1 MTRIS
6 GEQFAQSL
14 TQLSEAVQSGDP
26 RTCMQE
32 LQKFGQA
39 VGADHVNRLV
49 DSFESISG
57 AEKNILKGILTGQAP
72 PTLQG
77 AFFAKDAIATEL
89 QQQLQKGM
97 MEAQLGGMARM
108 LMPQLPPMNSQGLSV
123 LREVMCDRMADAF
136 RQGAALNQKAAEIVN
151 DPRLSG
157 EFKSM
162 ALTTLSAAGQHLAQ
176 SITQM
181 YPQIQQLDRMMGQ
194 DPLAQMFGQMGSAV
208 GAHLPPGLRDA
219 MGGGQGA
226 GPLGDILGRV
236 FSEPAVAQRL
246 GQYLNQ
252 AAQSM
257 GLPNFSSLI
266 EQAGQALGKGGQAG
280 LPSGL
285 LGGLGEKLGQLAGM
299 DLSRFLPKGVDW
311 NNPGQAIQNLA
322 KSAVDGF
329 LFDKENG
336 LGLER
341 EYKGSWSKG
350 GEWTRGWGDPG
361 AQDIVKNFGIGYGQ
375 LGKTL
380 WEGKFGGFQVGNVDA
395 RAEGAWGSAYAKGGM
410 TFLEASARAFGDID
424 PETWSA
430 MIGVEGQ
437 LLLAGAD
444 YSAGYSTPRLN
455 IGGHQVGI
463 DTNANLHAMV
473 GAEGRLM
480 AEIGLKDNPHIA
492 IGGEAF
498 AGARARL
505 SGEAGLNVDGQ
516 TLAGVRGGVEGWAGI
531 GAKAGIDAGYKDGTF
546 SFDFD
551 LGLALGI
558 GFEVDFGFDVNVGAI
573 ADTLSDIGST
583 LWGGIE
589 DVGEGIA
596 GVAEDVGEGI
606 VDVAEDVGGAIEDA
620 AEAVGGAISDAAEAV
635 GDAVS
640 NFFSGW

>member
-6 GEQFAQSL
+6 GDQFAQSL
-14 TQLSEAVQSGDP
+14 AQFSAAVQSEDP
-26 RTCMQE
+26 RVCMQQ
-32 LQKFGQA
+32 LQKLGQSM
-39 VGADHVNRLV
+39 GAEHVQKFV

-57 AEKNILKGILTGQAP
+57 GDKNLLKGILSGQAP

-77 AFFAKDAIATEL
+77 AFFAKDAIASEL
-89 QQQLQKGM
+89 QQQVDKGLLQ
-97 MEAQLGGMARM
+97 AQLGGVARM
-108 LMPQLPPMNSQGLSV
+108 LMPQLPPMNSQALSV
-123 LREVMCDRMADAF
+123 LRDTVANQMASAF
-136 RQGAALNQKAAEIVN
+136 QMGAALNEQAAKIAG
-151 DPRLSG
+151 DPRLSN

-162 ALTTLSAAGQHLAQ
+162 ALTALSYAGQGLAQ
-176 SITQM
+176 SISGM
-181 YPQIQQLDRMMGQ
+181 YPQMAKLDQLMGR
-194 DPLAQMFGQMGSAV
+194 DPLGDLFGMMGSAL
-208 GAHLPPGLRDA
+208 ASHLPPGLRDA

-226 GPLGDILGRV
+226 EPLGNILGRV
-236 FSEPAVAQRL
+236 FQEPAVAQRL

-252 AAQSM
+252 AAQSL
-257 GLPNFSSLI
+257 GLPDYGGFL
-266 EQAGQALGKGGQAG
+266 EKAGQAMGRGAGTG
-280 LPSGL
+280 LPPDL
-285 LGGLGEKLGQLAGM
+285 LKPMGEQLGQLLGV
-299 DLSRFLPKGVDW
+299 DLGRFLPKDVDW

-336 LGLER
+336 LGLDRKYE
-341 EYKGSWSKG
+341 GSWSKG
-350 GEWTRGWGDPG
+350 GDWTKGWGDPG
-361 AQDIVKNFGIGYGQ
+361 AGDIVKNFGIGYGQ

-380 WEGKFGGFQVGNVDA
+380 WEGKFGGFQVGSVDE
-395 RAEGAWGSAYAKGGM
+395 RASGAWGSAYAKGST

-424 PETWSA
+424 PEAWSA
-430 MIGVEGQ
+430 MIGIEGR

-444 YSAGYSTPRLN
+444 YQVGYNTPRLN

-463 DTNANLHAMV
+463 DTNAALHAMV

-480 AEIGLKDNPHIA
+480 AEVSLKDDPHIA

-505 SGEAGLNVDGQ
+505 EGGAGLVVDGER
-516 TLAGVRGGVEGWAGI
+516 LGGVRGGVEGWAGI

-573 ADTLSDIGST
+573 ADTLSDIGSD
-583 LWGGIE
+583 LWGGIQ

-596 GVAEDVGEGI
+596 
-606 VDVAEDVGGAIEDA
+606 DVAEDVGGAIEDA
-620 AEAVGGAISDAAEAV
+620 AETVGGAIEDAADAV

-640 NFFSGW
+640 SFFSGW

>member
-6 GEQFAQSL
+6 GDQFAQSL
-14 TQLSEAVQSGDP
+14 AQFSAAVQSEDP
-26 RTCMQE
+26 RVCMQQ
-32 LQKFGQA
+32 LQKLGQSM
-39 VGADHVNRLV
+39 GAEHVQKFV

-57 AEKNILKGILTGQAP
+57 GDKNLLKGILSGQAP

-77 AFFAKDAIATEL
+77 AFFAKDAIASEL
-89 QQQLQKGM
+89 QQQVDKGLLQ
-97 MEAQLGGMARM
+97 AQLGGVARM
-108 LMPQLPPMNSQGLSV
+108 LMPQLPPMNSQALSV
-123 LREVMCDRMADAF
+123 LRDTVANQMASAF
-136 RQGAALNQKAAEIVN
+136 QMGAALNEQAAKIAG
-151 DPRLSG
+151 DPRLSN

-162 ALTTLSAAGQHLAQ
+162 ALTALSYAGQGLAQ
-176 SITQM
+176 SISGM
-181 YPQIQQLDRMMGQ
+181 YPQMAKLDQLMGR
-194 DPLAQMFGQMGSAV
+194 DPLGDLFGMMGSAL
-208 GAHLPPGLRDA
+208 ASHLPPGLRDA

-226 GPLGDILGRV
+226 EPLGNILGRV
-236 FSEPAVAQRL
+236 FQEPAVAQRL

-252 AAQSM
+252 AAQSL
-257 GLPNFSSLI
+257 GLPDYGGFL
-266 EQAGQALGKGGQAG
+266 EKAGQAMGRGAGTG
-280 LPSGL
+280 LPPDL
-285 LGGLGEKLGQLAGM
+285 LKPMGEQLGQLLGV
-299 DLSRFLPKGVDW
+299 DLGRFLPKGVDW

-336 LGLER
+336 LGLDRKYE
-341 EYKGSWSKG
+341 GSWSKG
-350 GEWTRGWGDPG
+350 GDWTKGWGDPG
-361 AQDIVKNFGIGYGQ
+361 AGDIVKNFGIGYGQ

-380 WEGKFGGFQVGNVDA
+380 WEGKFGGFQVGSVDE
-395 RAEGAWGSAYAKGGM
+395 RASGAWGSAYAKGST

-424 PETWSA
+424 PEAWSA
-430 MIGVEGQ
+430 MIGIEGR

-444 YSAGYSTPRLN
+444 YQVGYNTPRLN

-463 DTNANLHAMV
+463 DTNAALHAMV

-480 AEIGLKDNPHIA
+480 AEVSLKDDPHIA

-505 SGEAGLNVDGQ
+505 EGGAGLVVDGER
-516 TLAGVRGGVEGWAGI
+516 LGGVRGGVEGWAGI

-573 ADTLSDIGST
+573 ADTLSDIGSD
-583 LWGGIE
+583 LWGGIQ

-596 GVAEDVGEGI
+596 
-606 VDVAEDVGGAIEDA
+606 DVAEDVGGAIEDA
-620 AEAVGGAISDAAEAV
+620 AETVGGAIEDAADAV

-640 NFFSGW
+640 SFFSGW

>member
-6 GEQFAQSL
+6 GDQFAQSL
-14 TQLSEAVQSGDP
+14 AQFSAAVQSEDP
-26 RTCMQE
+26 RVCMQQ
-32 LQKFGQA
+32 LQKLGQSM
-39 VGADHVNRLV
+39 GAEHVQKFV

-57 AEKNILKGILTGQAP
+57 GDKNLLKGILSGQAP

-77 AFFAKDAIATEL
+77 AFFAKDAIASEL
-89 QQQLQKGM
+89 QQQVDKGLLQ
-97 MEAQLGGMARM
+97 AQLGGVARM
-108 LMPQLPPMNSQGLSV
+108 LMPQLPPMNSQALSV
-123 LREVMCDRMADAF
+123 LRDTVANQMASAF
-136 RQGAALNQKAAEIVN
+136 QMGAALNEQAAKIAG
-151 DPRLSG
+151 DPRLSN

-162 ALTTLSAAGQHLAQ
+162 ALTALSYAGQGLAQ
-176 SITQM
+176 SISGM
-181 YPQIQQLDRMMGQ
+181 YPQMAKLDQLMGR
-194 DPLAQMFGQMGSAV
+194 DPLGDLFGMMGSAL
-208 GAHLPPGLRDA
+208 ASHLPPGLRDA

-226 GPLGDILGRV
+226 EPLGNILGRV
-236 FSEPAVAQRL
+236 FQEPAVAQRL

-252 AAQSM
+252 AAQSL
-257 GLPNFSSLI
+257 GLPDYGGFL
-266 EQAGQALGKGGQAG
+266 EKAGQAMGRGAGTG
-280 LPSGL
+280 LPPDL
-285 LGGLGEKLGQLAGM
+285 LKPMGEQLGQLLGV
-299 DLSRFLPKGVDW
+299 DLGRFLPKDVDW

-336 LGLER
+336 LGLDRKYE
-341 EYKGSWSKG
+341 GSWSKG
-350 GEWTRGWGDPG
+350 GEWTKGWGDPG
-361 AQDIVKNFGIGYGQ
+361 AGDIVKNFGIGYGQ

-380 WEGKFGGFQVGNVDA
+380 WEGKFGGFQVGSVDE
-395 RAEGAWGSAYAKGGM
+395 RASGAWGSAYAKGST

-424 PETWSA
+424 PEAWSA
-430 MIGVEGQ
+430 MIGIEGR

-444 YSAGYSTPRLN
+444 YQVGYNTPRLN

-463 DTNANLHAMV
+463 DTNAALHAMV

-480 AEIGLKDNPHIA
+480 AEVSLKDDPHIA

-505 SGEAGLNVDGQ
+505 EGGAGLVVDGER
-516 TLAGVRGGVEGWAGI
+516 LGGVRGGVEGWAGI

-573 ADTLSDIGST
+573 ADTLSDIGSD
-583 LWGGIE
+583 LWGGIQ

-596 GVAEDVGEGI
+596 
-606 VDVAEDVGGAIEDA
+606 DVAEDVGGAIEDA
-620 AEAVGGAISDAAEAV
+620 AETVGGAIEDAADAV

-640 NFFSGW
+640 SFFSGW

>member
-6 GEQFAQSL
+6 GDQFAQSL
-14 TQLSEAVQSGDP
+14 AQFSAAVQSEDP
-26 RTCMQE
+26 RVCMQQ
-32 LQKFGQA
+32 LQKLGQSM
-39 VGADHVNRLV
+39 GAEHVQKFV

-57 AEKNILKGILTGQAP
+57 GDKNLLKGILSGQAP

-77 AFFAKDAIATEL
+77 AFFAKDAIASEL
-89 QQQLQKGM
+89 QQQVDKGLLQ
-97 MEAQLGGMARM
+97 AQLGGVARM
-108 LMPQLPPMNSQGLSV
+108 LMPQLPPMNSQALSV
-123 LREVMCDRMADAF
+123 LRDTVANQMANAF
-136 RQGAALNQKAAEIVN
+136 QMGAALNEQAAKIAG
-151 DPRLSG
+151 DPRLSN

-162 ALTTLSAAGQHLAQ
+162 ALTALSYAGQGLAQ
-176 SITQM
+176 SISGM
-181 YPQIQQLDRMMGQ
+181 YPQMAKLDQLMGR
-194 DPLAQMFGQMGSAV
+194 DPLGDLFGMMGSAL
-208 GAHLPPGLRDA
+208 ASHLPPGLRDA

-226 GPLGDILGRV
+226 EPLGNILGRV
-236 FSEPAVAQRL
+236 FQEPAVAQRL

-252 AAQSM
+252 AAQSL
-257 GLPNFSSLI
+257 GLPDYGGFL
-266 EQAGQALGKGGQAG
+266 EKAGQAMGRGAGTG
-280 LPSGL
+280 LPPDL
-285 LGGLGEKLGQLAGM
+285 LKPMGEQLGQLLGV
-299 DLSRFLPKGVDW
+299 DLGRFLPKGVDW

-336 LGLER
+336 LGLDRKYE
-341 EYKGSWSKG
+341 GSWSKG
-350 GEWTRGWGDPG
+350 GEWTKGWGDPG
-361 AQDIVKNFGIGYGQ
+361 AGDIVKNFGIGYGQ

-380 WEGKFGGFQVGNVDA
+380 WEGKFGGFQVGSVDE
-395 RAEGAWGSAYAKGGM
+395 RASGAWGSAYAKGST

-424 PETWSA
+424 PEAWSA
-430 MIGVEGQ
+430 MIGIEGR

-444 YSAGYSTPRLN
+444 YQVGYNTPRLN

-463 DTNANLHAMV
+463 DTNAALHAMV

-480 AEIGLKDNPHIA
+480 AEVSLKDDPHIA

-505 SGEAGLNVDGQ
+505 EGGAGLVVDGER
-516 TLAGVRGGVEGWAGI
+516 LGGVRGGVEGWAGI

-573 ADTLSDIGST
+573 ADTLSDIGSD
-583 LWGGIE
+583 LWGGIQ

-596 GVAEDVGEGI
+596 
-606 VDVAEDVGGAIEDA
+606 DVAEDVGGAIEDA
-620 AEAVGGAISDAAEAV
+620 AETVGGAIEDAAEAV

-640 NFFSGW
+640 DFFSGW